1 MGKKSQLK
9 MKWNFPCR
17 LARCISYIIFSFSKV
32 NVKIPSGSS
41 CRGSV
46 EMNLT
51 SIHEDSDS
59 IPLPTQWVKDL
70 ALL

>member
-1 MGKKSQLK
+1 MMSFDHILKSH
-9 MKWNFPCR
+9 
-17 LARCISYIIFSFSKV
+17 
-32 NVKIPSGSS
+32 SGSS

-51 SIHEDSDS
+51 SIYEDAGL
-59 IPLPTQWVKDL
+59 IPGLPQRVKDL